1 MLKIYVFAASLA
13 VMALSPA
20 FAAKDLCNDAHMK
33 QMDDMI
39 AEMSDAEKQKE
50 ATTHL
55 DQSRA
60 AMKAGDMDGCME
72 HMNEAHEAMGL
83 N

>member
-1 MLKIYVFAASLA
+1 MFRIPAAAVLA
-13 VMALSPA
+13 LLTFSPA
-20 FAAKDLCNDAHMK
+20 YAANDECTDAHME
-33 QMDDMI
+33 QMVGMI

>member
-1 MLKIYVFAASLA
+1 MSRIPAAAVLA
-13 VMALSPA
+13 HLTFSPA
-20 FAAKDLCNDAHMK
+20 YAANDECTDAHTE
-33 QMDDMI
+33 QMVGMI

-83 N
+83 Y